1 MSYNELFFPPTD
13 PKTAAILT
21 AFAFCSTYV
30 LRPFGA
36 LIFGY
41 IGDNYGRKPTVIIT
55 TTLMALSCLTM
66 AVIPTYADI
75 GITAA
80 VMVSVLRII
89 QGMSSMGEVMGA
101 RIYITEITK
110 PPIQYQ
116 SVCFVSISVAVGSIA
131 ALGIA
136 TLTTRTGFNWR
147 IAFMFGVVIALV
159 GIVART
165 KLRETPEFAN
175 AKTKMKR
182 ALEKSAEQGLEK
194 HAELLLGYKL
204 LKGNNAAFDKI
215 NKKSFFHF
223 FSAFCGWPLSFYLA
237 YIYFIPVLKN
247 SYGYSSADVILHNF
261 YLSIFQLLT
270 NIVILFLS
278 KKIYPLFISKFIGFL
293 FLGTLLIVPYVMSE
307 YSSIYSIFFI
317 QALFVSGLRE
327 TPSDPIMIKHF
338 PVFRRFSAVTFGYAL
353 SRALMYILISF
364 GLVYLTEW
372 FGYYGV
378 WLIALPVTF
387 FWLKSIY
394 YYESLEKECGNY
406 PLKGEWQVR

>member
-1 MSYNELFFPPTD
+1 
-13 PKTAAILT
+13 
-21 AFAFCSTYV
+21 
-30 LRPFGA
+30 
-36 LIFGY
+36 
-41 IGDNYGRKPTVIIT
+41 
-55 TTLMALSCLTM
+55 MANL
-66 AVIPTYADI
+66 PTYAEI
-75 GITAA
+75 GIKASII
-80 VMVSVLRII
+80 VSILRIM
-89 QGMSSMGEVMGA
+89 QGMSSMREIMRA
-101 RIYITEITK
+101 RIYITAIIK

-147 IAFMFGVVIALV
+147 VAFMFGVVIALV
-159 GIVART
+159 DIVART

-182 ALEKSAEQGLEK
+182 VLEKTAEQGLEK

-215 NKKSFFHF
+215 KIKSFFHF
-223 FSAFCGWPLSFYLA
+223 LGIYCGWPLSFYLI
-237 YIYFIPVLKN
+237 YIYFTPILKN
-247 SYGYSSADVILHNF
+247 TCGYSSADVILHNF

-293 FLGTLLIVPYVMSE
+293 FLGTLLIVPYVMSQ

-327 TPSDPIMIKHF
+327 TII
-338 PVFRRFSAVTFGYAL
+338 
-353 SRALMYILISF
+353 ILA
-364 GLVYLTEW
+364 W
-372 FGYYGV
+372 
-378 WLIALPVTF
+378 
-387 FWLKSIY
+387 
-394 YYESLEKECGNY
+394 
-406 PLKGEWQVR
+406 